1 MHIDIDDADPAAD
14 PYVPIDCELYSRYEL
29 AIMHR
34 RTLRLVWR
42 DEAGGTHLET
52 VLPCDL
58 QTRMHQE
65 FLLAE
70 TLDGEPRCLRLD
82 RIRHVDF
89 L

>member
-1 MHIDIDDADPAAD
+1 MHPDIPDPA
-14 PYVPIDCELYSRYEL
+14 PYVPIDCDLYSRYEL

-34 RTLRLVWR
+34 RTLRLVWADDDGR
-42 DEAGGTHLET
+42 AHLET

-58 QTRMHQE
+58 QTRAHQE

-70 TLDGEPRCLRLD
+70 TLAGDARCLRLD

>member
-1 MHIDIDDADPAAD
+1 MHTDTGSSHD

-29 AIMHR
+29 AILHR

-42 DEAGGTHLET
+42 GEGGSTHLET

-58 QTRMHQE
+58 QTRAHQE

-82 RIRHVDF
+82 HIRHVDF